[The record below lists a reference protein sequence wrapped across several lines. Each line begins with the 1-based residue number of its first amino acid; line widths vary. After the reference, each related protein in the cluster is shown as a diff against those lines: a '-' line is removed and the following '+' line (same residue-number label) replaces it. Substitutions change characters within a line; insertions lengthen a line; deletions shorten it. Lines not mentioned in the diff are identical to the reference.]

1 MAIIDKAV
9 VVRELCKRLETLEGV
24 DGIVI
29 VHPGEPIPG
38 NAVLCLRIDSI
49 GLNRPMRGAMQGDAN
64 ADIATLRF
72 VLFGWVGQTET
83 ATKGSY
89 AAAGLEAHVAA
100 AFRDWGVEADNH
112 IIETKAFSSTT
123 GEGQIG
129 DKTFVGEMI
138 VIEGDVWR
146 HGSSGLAVIDPLG

>member
-38 NAVLCLRIDSI
+38 DAVLCLRIDSI
-49 GLNRPMRGAMQGDAN
+49 GLSRPMRVAMQGDAN
-64 ADIATLRF
+64 ADIGTIRL
-72 VLFGWVGQTET
+72 VLFGWVGQTKT
-83 ATKGSY
+83 AAKGSY
-89 AAAGLEAHVAA
+89 AAAGLEAHVAET
-100 AFRDWGVEADNH
+100 FRDWGVEADSH
-112 IIETKAFSSTT
+112 VIETKAFSSTT

-146 HGSSGLAVIDPLG
+146 YGSSGLSVINPLE

>member
-9 VVRELCKRLETLEGV
+9 VVRELCKRLETLDGV

-38 NAVLCLRIDSI
+38 NAVLCLRLDSI
-49 GLNRPMRGAMQGDAN
+49 RLDRPVRAAMQGDAN
-64 ADIATLRF
+64 ADIATVRLT
-72 VLFGWVGQTET
+72 LFGWVGQTKT
-83 ATKGSY
+83 AAKGSY

-112 IIETKAFSSTT
+112 VIETKGFASTM
-123 GEGQIG
+123 GEGTVE
-129 DKTFVGEMI
+129 DKTFVGELI

-146 HGSSGLAVIDPLG
+146 YGSSGLAVIAPLS